1 MTMTN
6 TLAVKKHRGK
16 QSEAV
21 IGLLLLLALSLR
33 VFYARQI
40 SLFIDEFTTIWAA
53 QRILDTGLPV
63 FPSGNFYS
71 HGMVFTYIEAVF
83 RMLGGT
89 DTFVARLPGVII
101 GVTTVAAVYFV
112 GTRLFNRPTALLAA
126 AWLAADPDAIIW
138 GGRARMYAL
147 LQLLVL
153 LATYFLYRGAGDE
166 SRLRDRIAA
175 MILLTAALFTQP
187 EAALLLPVFGLIVLW
202 QRGLRGSLRPAVW
215 LPFGIPAAG
224 LAIIYL
230 LNKLGQPGHLE
241 AIQESRPYFRLP
253 GHIMRGVEIF
263 APSFVASWR
272 LPATLLFA
280 AGLVWLVIRAVRREP
295 LSGSWQPLL
304 ATYIVFV
311 PILLVL
317 VFLVGP
323 TWQRERYAFMLWP
336 FFYLAAAQVAWHF
349 ASRRFRSD
357 WPWYGIVALLA
368 ALTLITGWR
377 YAYAQVE
384 GYDLAFTYVRDH
396 WQPGDAIASPVPAAS
411 MLYLG
416 QSDYFAIQRA
426 YQEYVMQHDGREVD
440 RWTDAAPLVTPAGWE
455 AALRAHPRL
464 WFVVDGWRFETRYDL
479 DVAQLVLAQ
488 MKVAY
493 SGQGTVAFLA
503 QGYTPPATPAVT
515 RTANANFAGEIRLAR
530 YERFAARPKPGS
542 TMRLDLQWQAL
553 NAAERKYTLFLHLL
567 DRDGRMVGQSDER
580 ILGGRYRPL
589 FWPHDASVRDV
600 HTLSLPPDLQ
610 AGRYRLVAGLY
621 DGTPDHALRV
631 VDDQGR
637 AVADT
642 VTLDYLQIGP
652 STAALP
658 QTRLTARFGD
668 QVELL
673 GYDLQ
678 PTNGHWSLTLYWR
691 AAQPVENDYTVF
703 VHLVGP
709 DGQIWAQD
717 DAAPG
722 GGFFPT
728 SFWQSGDT
736 VTDTHELTLPEDVPA
751 GIYHLVVGLY
761 QPGSGARLPVRTGST
776 GPADHLTLST
786 FSLHKD

>member
-1 MTMTN
+1 MIK
-6 TLAVKKHRGK
+6 TLAVKEYRGK
-16 QSEAV
+16 QAKVV
-21 IGLLLLLALSLR
+21 IGLVLLLALALR
-33 VFYARQI
+33 VLYARQI

-53 QRILDTGLPV
+53 QRILETGLPV

-71 HGMVFTYIEAVF
+71 HGMVFTYIEAAF
-83 RMLGGT
+83 RLLGGGS
-89 DTFVARLPGVII
+89 TFVARLPSVAI
-101 GVTTVAAVYFV
+101 GVMTVAAVYCV
-112 GTRLFNRPTALLAA
+112 GARLFNRPAALLAA
-126 AWLAADPDAIIW
+126 AWLAVDPNAIIW

-153 LATYFLYRGAGDE
+153 LAAYFLYRGVAHE
-166 SRLRDRIAA
+166 NRLRDRIAA

-202 QRGLRGSLRPAVW
+202 QRGLRGSLQPAVW
-215 LPFGIPAAG
+215 FPFGMPAAG
-224 LAIIYL
+224 LAILYM

-241 AIQESRPYFRLP
+241 TIQKSRPYFRMP
-253 GHIMRGVEIF
+253 GHIMRGVEVF
-263 APSFVASWR
+263 APSFMAWWR
-272 LPATLLFA
+272 LPATLLFV
-280 AGLVWLVIRAVRREP
+280 AGLVWLAIRAVRREP

-323 TWQRERYAFMLWP
+323 TWQRDRYAFMLWP

-349 ASRRFRSD
+349 AGRRFRGD
-357 WPWYGIVALLA
+357 WPWYGLVALLT
-368 ALTLITGWR
+368 ALTLITGWPT
-377 YAYAQVE
+377 AYAQVE
-384 GYDLAFTYVRDH
+384 GYDLAFAYVRDH

-426 YQEYVMQHDGREVD
+426 YQEYVMPHDGREVD
-440 RWTDAAPLVTPAGWE
+440 RWTDAPPLVTPADWE
-455 AALRAHPRL
+455 AALRDHHRL
-464 WFVVDGWRFETRYDL
+464 WFVVDGWRLETRYDL

-488 MKVAY
+488 MRVAY

-503 QGYTPPATPAVT
+503 EGYTPPATPTVA
-515 RTANANFAGEIRLAR
+515 RTPGANFDGELRLAR
-530 YERFAARPKPGS
+530 YERFAVSPEPGS
-542 TMRLDLQWQAL
+542 TLRLALHWQAL
-553 NAAERKYTLFLHLL
+553 NPEERAYTLYLHLL
-567 DRDGRMVGQSDER
+567 DRDGRMVAQSDER

-589 FWPHDASVRDV
+589 FWPKDALVRDV
-600 HTLSLPPDLQ
+600 HTLSLPPDLP

-631 VDDQGR
+631 ADDQGR
-637 AVADT
+637 PVADT

-652 STAALP
+652 GTAALP
-658 QTRLTARFGD
+658 QTQLAARFGD
-668 QVELL
+668 QLALL

-678 PTNGHWSLTLYWR
+678 SAEGRWSLTLYWQ
-691 AAQPVENDYTVF
+691 ATQPVENDYTVF

-709 DGQIWAQD
+709 DGQIWAQH

-728 SFWQSGDT
+728 SFWQRGDT
-736 VTDTHELTLPEDVPA
+736 VADTHELTLREGAPA
-751 GIYHLVVGLY
+751 GDYRLLVGLY
-761 QPGSGARLPVRTGST
+761 RPDNGTRLPVQTGSA
-776 GPADHLTLST
+776 GPADHLVLASFPVNT
-786 FSLHKD
+786 D